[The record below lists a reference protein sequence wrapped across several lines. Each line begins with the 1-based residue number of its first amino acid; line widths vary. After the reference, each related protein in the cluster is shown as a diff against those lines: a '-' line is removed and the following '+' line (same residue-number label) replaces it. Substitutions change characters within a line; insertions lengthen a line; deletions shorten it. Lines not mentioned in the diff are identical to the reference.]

1 MAERDGRARR
11 LARALIAAAALVV
24 VGAAPLAEPPDWT
37 RPTPAFR
44 IVGPIWYVGSLGIG
58 AYLIRTPRGA
68 ILIDGTMAQNVAG
81 VERNIAATGTALRDV
96 RYLLVSHAHF
106 DHVGADAALVRD
118 TGAQVVAGARDRA
131 AIESGDPPGET
142 LYAPVRFAPVHV
154 ARAVGEGDVVALGG
168 VTLVAHASPGH
179 TPGCTTWS
187 MRVADR
193 QVAEGRMLDVVFPC
207 SVTHGFNRLVG
218 NKAYPGIVAD
228 YRATFASMARLPADV
243 VLPMHP
249 EVADVMGRRD
259 RAARGERDAF
269 VDRGLLRRVV
279 VDAQKAFDAQLGAQA
294 QAADSRRR

>member
-1 MAERDGRARR
+1 M
-11 LARALIAAAALVV
+11 RALAAAATLAL

-44 IVGPIWYVGSLGIG
+44 VVGPIWYVGSQGIG
-58 AYLIRTPRGA
+58 AYLIRTARGA

-142 LYAPVRFAPVHV
+142 LYTPVRFAPVRV
-154 ARAVGEGDVVALGG
+154 ARSVGEGDVVALGG

-187 MRVADR
+187 MRVADAG
-193 QVAEGRMLDVVFPC
+193 VAGGRMLDVVFPC

-228 YRATFASMARLPADV
+228 YRTTFVRLAKLPADV

-269 VDRGLLRRVV
+269 VDPGLLAQVV
-279 VDAQKAFDAQLGAQA
+279 ADGEEAFDAQLRAQERGG
-294 QAADSRRR
+294 QR

>member
-1 MAERDGRARR
+1 MTV
-11 LARALIAAAALVV
+11 AAAALVAA
-24 VGAAPLAEPPDWT
+24 AAPLADPPDWT

-44 IVGPIWYVGSLGIG
+44 VVSPIWYVGSRGIG
-58 AYLIRTPRGA
+58 AYLIRTPKGA
-68 ILIDGTMAQNVAG
+68 ILIDGTMAENVAG
-81 VERNIAATGTALRDV
+81 VKRNIAATGTALRDV

-131 AIESGDPPGET
+131 ALESGNPPGET
-142 LYAPVRFAPVHV
+142 LYTPVHFAPVRVS
-154 ARAVGEGDVVALGG
+154 RAVGEGDVVTLGG

-187 MRVADR
+187 MRVADA
-193 QVAEGRMLDVVFPC
+193 QVAGGRSLDVVFPC

-269 VDRGLLRRVV
+269 VDPGLLRRVV
-279 VDAQKAFDAQLGAQA
+279 ADGRRTFDAQLATQA
-294 QAADSRRR
+294 EAADRRRR